1 MGRAFER
8 LSFLFVAKI
17 LSPVFGFAALP
28 FAQFSRPMACRAGK
42 KLYFLPAQTY
52 PAVLYQKFQ
61 PAPHLRPF
69 VECYFVWES
78 AALPAGG
85 ISVESPPTGFASMV
99 FNYGEGYRVSTER
112 HRNLDVPTAFLSGQ
126 ATRSYQL
133 DLSGRI
139 GMAGIVFRPAGLSS
153 LFGLPMYE
161 FADERT
167 ALADVLGA
175 ETNAL
180 AERIA
185 QAFTPEARVAELER
199 FLNARF
205 LKTSPVP
212 DRTDYAANVIV
223 DRFGIV
229 SVGELLDDV
238 CLSRRQFERQFLH
251 RVGVSPKYYARIRR
265 VGYVCAQLAAQRWQV
280 TDWHDLLFRAGYYDQ
295 SHFIKDFTEFTG
307 KSPSLY
313 VKGNAELGNFL
324 RT

>member
-1 MGRAFER
+1 M
-8 LSFLFVAKI
+8 
-17 LSPVFGFAALP
+17 
-28 FAQFSRPMACRAGK
+28 
-42 KLYFLPAQTY
+42 LYR
-52 PAVLYQKFQ
+52 KFQ

-78 AALPAGG
+78 PALPSGG
-85 ISVESPPTGFASMV
+85 LAVESPPSGFGSMV
-99 FNYGEGYRVSTER
+99 FNYGEGYRVSTSR
-112 HRNLDVPTAFLSGQ
+112 HENLDVPAAFVSGQ
-126 ATRSYQL
+126 STRSYRL
-133 DLSGRI
+133 TLSGRV
-139 GMAGIVFRPAGLSS
+139 GMAGIVFRPAGISS

-161 FADERT
+161 FADERI
-167 ALADVLGA
+167 ALHDVLGP
-175 ETNAL
+175 ETDRL

-185 QAFTPEARVAELER
+185 EAPSAESRAELLEN
-199 FLNARF
+199 FLNRRL
-205 LKTSPVP
+205 LKTATNP

-265 VGYVCAQLAAQRWQV
+265 VGYLCAQLAARRWQV
-280 TDWHDLLFRAGYYDQ
+280 PDWHDLLFRAGYYDQ

-307 KSPSLY
+307 KAPSLY

-324 RT
+324 TS